1 MVKYGIPLLI
11 GIGLLIGAGLI
22 LGQSATPEATPEID
36 PCSYEALQATKDE
49 IDQLFTELA
58 TEDGTALLA
67 ALYEAGQRY
76 QQSAL
81 DCGYLPDDLQNLII
95 GTQDLDLIMTALEGL
110 TGDPLRGQLLY
121 NGEEPSADGV
131 TLGCGNCH
139 EQGAVAPM
147 TEGTWT
153 RWDEEHRLEPQFAD
167 YTFERYI
174 AESIILP
181 WDYFVPEY
189 PQFTMPD
196 IYQDQ
201 LSYQDLAD
209 IIAFLESQDQ
219 LP

>member
-1 MVKYGIPLLI
+1 MIKYGVTVLV
-11 GIGLLIGAGLI
+11 GLLIGAGLI
-22 LGQSATPEATPEID
+22 WAQAATPEVTPESD
-36 PCSYEALQATKDE
+36 PCSYSALQAAKDE
-49 IDQLFTELA
+49 IDQLFVEVA
-58 TEDGTALLA
+58 AEDSAALLG

-76 QQSAL
+76 QETAL
-81 DCGYLPDDLQNLII
+81 TCGYLPDDLQNLII
-95 GTQDLDLIMTALEGL
+95 GTQDLELIMTALETL
-110 TGDPLRGQLLY
+110 SGDPLRGQLLY
-121 NGEEPSADGV
+121 NGEEQTADGV
-131 TLGCGNCH
+131 ALGCGNCH

-153 RWDEEHRLEPQFAD
+153 RWDEQRQLEPQFAD
-167 YTFERYI
+167 YSFERYM

-196 IYQDQ
+196 IYHDQ